1 MKLKNSQEKKIR
13 NYDSKIEELKL
24 RYETE
29 MDQSKLLASKIKDMD
44 VDASKMRMRLSNVE
58 RDHKINLNNLKLV
71 QEDRDAVLKK

>member
-29 MDQSKLLASKIKDMD
+29 MDQSKMLASKIKDMD